1 MWFDKLYWLWYT
13 ISATTHHHM
22 MFLALPWGREKT
34 ISSMLSKVRAYVF
47 ICIHI
52 LCIIHM
58 HHMCV
63 YIYIYIWYITYTNVS
78 VPGSS
83 PISEYWGWGTPSQ
96 LSKKKFV
103 QIPPPIG
110 YSITGR
116 KQYPST
122 PLEGPGTVDGR
133 NPANHL
139 GCINLVN
146 SGSKLVRSLEKVK
159 TKPPKWY
166 KVKKTV
172 KKNSKHVNTYSPK
185 M

>member
-1 MWFDKLYWLWYT
+1 MGDP
-13 ISATTHHHM
+13 
-22 MFLALPWGREKT
+22 LPV
-34 ISSMLSKVRAYVF
+34 I
-47 ICIHI
+47 
-52 LCIIHM
+52 
-58 HHMCV
+58 
-63 YIYIYIWYITYTNVS
+63 
-78 VPGSS
+78 
-83 PISEYWGWGTPSQ
+83 Q
-96 LSKKKFV
+96 KKIV

-110 YSITGR
+110 FSITGR

-159 TKPPKWY
+159 SKTSQMVQSQKKCLKKPP
-166 KVKKTV
+166 
-172 KKNSKHVNTYSPK
+172 N

>member
-1 MWFDKLYWLWYT
+1 LGTGDP
-13 ISATTHHHM
+13 
-22 MFLALPWGREKT
+22 LPV
-34 ISSMLSKVRAYVF
+34 I
-47 ICIHI
+47 
-52 LCIIHM
+52 
-58 HHMCV
+58 
-63 YIYIYIWYITYTNVS
+63 
-78 VPGSS
+78 
-83 PISEYWGWGTPSQ
+83 Q
-96 LSKKKFV
+96 KKIV

-110 YSITGR
+110 FSITGR

-166 KVKKTV
+166 KVKNNV
-172 KKNSKHVNTYSPK
+172 KKNLQTCKHIFSKNEKQISTHV
-185 M
+185 